1 MRTTD
6 HRTEMPRD
14 RSAGSNGSGTTPGAL
29 PTLRFARAA
38 RAVADEAHRLG
49 LRAPGFRSPPGLQGS
64 DRTIRRAA
72 RGAVVSVRLHDR
84 PFEAVLADMVEGVV
98 VANDLERDDAR
109 RTRVLLLQALV
120 GALSGPDSPA
130 EAA

>member
-1 MRTTD
+1 M
-6 HRTEMPRD
+6 
-14 RSAGSNGSGTTPGAL
+14 PGAP

-38 RAVADEAHRLG
+38 RAVADEARRLG

-72 RGAVVSVRLHDR
+72 RGAVVSIRLHDR
-84 PFEAVLADMVEGVV
+84 PFEAVFADMVEGVV

-109 RTRVLLLQALV
+109 RMRVLLLQALV
-120 GALSGPDSPA
+120 GALTDPDSPA